1 MDKATKTK
9 AWKELT
15 KPFAKSVIKKSP
27 KGFGDFVPH
36 HIYTRRLVD
45 SGLLKSFDTVEVIR
59 GAEGHVISARCTL
72 VVDSPEGEKTVTSC
86 GDVEPSAINMFKN
99 GKKSEGELIKDAESD
114 AIKRCCM
121 RLGIGL
127 HLWEQ
132 DMSEEE
138 YSASVSV
145 DSKPTPKPEVKV
157 EKKPAAKLSEEE
169 LKKMEDIA
177 SEMVAEPKEPTRVSD
192 ASPTKDSE
200 LELKDILFDLC
211 GQEAAFARK
220 TWDFTLAKVNLKK
233 GFPKEFSD
241 YNDDNEKTFIE
252 EASKFIDKHR
262 AEFKNRK
269 ANSQV
274 INEVIEV
281 FDGDVEVKEIKEGEE
296 DMTDVPSGKWEG
308 EAPSEKQI
316 GILEEKIKDAIDAG
330 NDELAAKA
338 KTFLNSG
345 EATKKNIFDWI
356 NTDGDWS
363 LMDGS

>member
-157 EKKPAAKLSEEE
+157 EKKPAAKLSKEEV
-169 LKKMEDIA
+169 KKMEDIA
-177 SEMVAEPKEPTRVSD
+177 SEMVSDDVKKSPVAEQLNHSLEVMIPDENQRDSLKKRAYNELVNMNVADKDITKWTADNMSTFLTRVEDYLKEDTSE
-192 ASPTKDSE
+192 PETTKDIVEEVFGEVTDKSE
-200 LELKDILFDLC
+200 KVCPECQNSGYIKDN
-211 GQEAAFARK
+211 RV
-220 TWDFTLAKVNLKK
+220 AK
-233 GFPKEFSD
+233 
-241 YNDDNEKTFIE
+241 E
-252 EASKFIDKHR
+252 EAPDKV
-262 AEFKNRK
+262 EKNGVMVDNKFKNFPDFNCQK
-269 ANSQV
+269 NDQY
-274 INEVIEV
+274 NPD
-281 FDGDVEVKEIKEGEE
+281 FNGC
-296 DMTDVPSGKWEG
+296 GKGWYTNN
-308 EAPSEKQI
+308 APTEW
-316 GILEEKIKDAIDAG
+316 L
-330 NDELAAKA
+330 
-338 KTFLNSG
+338 
-345 EATKKNIFDWI
+345 
-356 NTDGDWS
+356 
-363 LMDGS
+363 